1 MLRRVVYIIYGA
13 LVLLMLS
20 ACNGLGNAAQP
31 PSTGAYPGPG
41 VQNPDDA
48 VSSPPY
54 PEPGAPVV
62 DDWFP
67 KPGDDDLLRGEATIS
82 KAELLTLE
90 SYPPQYVLRL
100 EGTLPTPCHK
110 LRVRVPAPDKEN
122 RVLIEAYSLSAPG
135 EVCIQMLAP
144 FEANISL
151 ANLPSGQYTIW
162 LNGQEM
168 GKIEVL

>member
-1 MLRRVVYIIYGA
+1 
-13 LVLLMLS
+13 LV
-20 ACNGLGNAAQP
+20 
-31 PSTGAYPGPG
+31 
-41 VQNPDDA
+41 NPDDA

-67 KPGDDDLLRGEATIS
+67 KPGDEDLQRGEVAIS

-90 SYPPQYVLRL
+90 SYPPQYVLKL

-110 LRVRVPAPDKEN
+110 LRVRVPAPDKEK
-122 RVLIEAYSLSAPG
+122 RVLIEAYSLSTPG

-144 FEANISL
+144 FEASISL

-162 LNGQEM
+162 LNGQEL
-168 GKIEVL
+168 GSIEVL